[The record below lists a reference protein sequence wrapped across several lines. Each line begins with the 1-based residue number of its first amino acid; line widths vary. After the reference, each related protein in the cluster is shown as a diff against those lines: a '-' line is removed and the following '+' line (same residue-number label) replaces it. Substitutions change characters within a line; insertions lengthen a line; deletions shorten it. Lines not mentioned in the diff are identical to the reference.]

1 MPRLAER
8 FPPGWKRSR
17 SPLVDHLY
25 SLRVG
30 RDSSGTRV
38 RHFNLLYS
46 DAVRV
51 GRSLNLEDV
60 LRTLE
65 SDLQMFV
72 AMMTPSRLFV
82 HAGVVGWRG
91 RAILFPG
98 RSFSGKTTLVS
109 AMLRAGA
116 AYYSDEYAVL
126 DSRGRV
132 HPFARPLTVRE
143 SAEGSE
149 RRVPVEDLG
158 VSIGRKPMPVGFIVQ
173 SPFKKG
179 ASWRPRR
186 LSPGQAIMSLLA
198 NTVAARLRPRFA
210 LSTLARAAADV
221 AAIQSFRGEAES
233 AASSILRELDN
244 EESASTE
251 RT

>member
-1 MPRLAER
+1 MPRLAKT
-8 FPPGWKRSR
+8 FPPGWKRAR

-25 SLRVG
+25 SLRIG
-30 RDSSGTRV
+30 SDGPGARV
-38 RHFNLLYS
+38 RQFNLLYS

-82 HAGVVGWRG
+82 HAGVVGWHG

-98 RSFSGKTTLVS
+98 RSFMGKTTLVS
-109 AMLRAGA
+109 AMLKAGA
-116 AYYSDEYAVL
+116 VYYSDEYAVL

-132 HPFARPLTVRE
+132 HPFARPLSVRE
-143 SAEGSE
+143 SAEGRD

-158 VSIGRKPMPVGFIVQ
+158 VSIGRKPMPVGLVVQ
-173 SPFKKG
+173 SQFKKG
-179 ASWRPRR
+179 ATWRPRR
-186 LSPGQAIMSLLA
+186 LLPGQAIMSLLA
-198 NTVAARLRPRFA
+198 NTVAARLRPQFA

-221 AAIQSFRGEAES
+221 AAIASWRGEAES
-233 AASSILRELDN
+233 VVASILRELEN